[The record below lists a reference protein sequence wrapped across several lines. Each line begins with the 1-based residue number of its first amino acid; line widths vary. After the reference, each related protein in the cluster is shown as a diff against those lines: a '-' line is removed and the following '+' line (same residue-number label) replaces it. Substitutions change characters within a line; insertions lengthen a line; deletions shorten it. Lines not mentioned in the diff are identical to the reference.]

1 MTELDKKANAAQ
13 KFVNQFGDNNMKKF
27 QQEWQKNADS
37 RVFELYNIFNDPD
50 MTQSEKEKARDKI
63 LPKDTKQR
71 KLFQEKW
78 NNIQKLEQTG
88 SL

>member
-1 MTELDKKANAAQ
+1 
-13 KFVNQFGDNNMKKF
+13 MKKF

-50 MTQSEKEKARDKI
+50 MSQSEKEKARDKI
-63 LPKDTKQR
+63 LPKDAKQR